1 MIVGVLALQ
10 GNYAL
15 HQQALESLGFKAPL
29 VYQPSELAKLDGL
42 VVPGGESS
50 ALLKLMTPLNW
61 QDAIIKFK
69 KSGKRL
75 LGTCAG
81 MILFARDVSP
91 TQESLN
97 LIDIGVERNAYGRQL
112 DSKIIRGNCD
122 AAVFGEA
129 TMEMVFIRAPMV
141 KRIGSGVSILAT
153 QDDVPVLV
161 QQDNVLCASF
171 HPEMST
177 DNLVHKTF
185 FAV

>member
-15 HQQALESLGFKAPL
+15 HQQALESLDIKAPL
-29 VYQPSELAKLDGL
+29 VYQPSELAGLDGL

-61 QDAIIKFK
+61 QNAIIHFK

-81 MILFARDVSP
+81 MILFACDVMP
-91 TQESLN
+91 AQQSLN
-97 LIDIGVERNAYGRQL
+97 LIDISVARNAYGRQL
-112 DSKIIRGNCD
+112 DSKIVRGKCD
-122 AAVFGEA
+122 VAVFGEA
-129 TMEMVFIRAPMV
+129 SMEMVFIRAPMV
-141 KRIGSGVSILAT
+141 TRVGSGVSVLAT

-171 HPEMST
+171 HPEMSA
-177 DNLVHKTF
+177 DNRVHKTF
-185 FAV
+185 FCR